1 MSSNGNSLNDRGLG
15 KTIKRILPDSV
26 FSAIRAVFNKIMIL
40 VPYRIKYGVA
50 TRLRRTKYPYRVIR
64 DGDVVVQVGAPKD
77 ILLAGRSRAVNFLRL
92 VGNGKAVIV
101 EPDETNC
108 SALESF
114 AKRNKLSDRMIL
126 RHMGAWSSLG
136 KLVLLSNPE
145 HPATNILKVVQT
157 TRGEDDKE
165 GDYAGSE
172 VDVDTLDNILSA
184 ADVSSP
190 RLISITANGA
200 EPEILKGLSKTLASN
215 VPYISLAVTGKG
227 YEKMMSDLNYDLVAL
242 DDRGFT
248 FKYRGYDSDVTTA
261 D

>member
-1 MSSNGNSLNDRGLG
+1 
-15 KTIKRILPDSV
+15 
-26 FSAIRAVFNKIMIL
+26 
-40 VPYRIKYGVA
+40 
-50 TRLRRTKYPYRVIR
+50 
-64 DGDVVVQVGAPKD
+64 
-77 ILLAGRSRAVNFLRL
+77 
-92 VGNGKAVIV
+92 
-101 EPDETNC
+101 
-108 SALESF
+108 
-114 AKRNKLSDRMIL
+114 
-126 RHMGAWSSLG
+126 
-136 KLVLLSNPE
+136 
-145 HPATNILKVVQT
+145 VQT